1 MFCSDCGRRLP
12 TEELLPFC
20 PYCGKRLMEEGEPI
34 PKPAEPKPK
43 KTVKKPF
50 KIAAAALAALVFA
63 GLLFGTLF
71 FAKLWRDAKAD
82 PENRKATSVQIS
94 PAEGT
99 GTIYPGETVSL
110 GIKAYPEN
118 ACFTD
123 PEWRSSDPK
132 TAAVDNNGNVLFK
145 REGTV
150 TVYARLENGVEGS
163 IELTASKK
171 PYRLSLGAGSMEL
184 AIMSSYTFVPVVS
197 PEDAEYDLIV
207 WESSDRSIL
216 RVDQDGTV
224 TGVGQG
230 VATVTATVAG
240 TVIGQADV
248 FVYKYRFDLLTNH
261 IMRHGQRYVHQD
273 GRTEYYITLD
283 YKEEMKDGVRVSRN
297 TFVSYFPD
305 ADRAVLYCYIADSD
319 TSFAYQ
325 TVVLLDKSNKTS
337 LGFEVYCYAKNGSSL
352 SRDVPLTSVGALN
365 ITGYGKIDVPR
376 YKPGDELDFTKYEG
390 DDTFRESALE
400 IAKSLVGDSLKA
412 LWDSW
417 ESFSLGYSMTE
428 LTGFEFD

>member
-1 MFCSDCGRRLP
+1 MP
-12 TEELLPFC
+12 ET
-20 PYCGKRLMEEGEPI
+20 
-34 PKPAEPKPK
+34 AEPKPK
-43 KTVKKPF
+43 KALKKPLA
-50 KIAAAALAALVFA
+50 IAAAALLALVIG

-71 FAKLWRDAKAD
+71 FAKLWKDAKAD
-82 PENRKATSVQIS
+82 PKNRQAVSVAIS

-99 GTIYPGETVSL
+99 GIIYPGETVSL

-132 TAAVDNNGNVLFK
+132 TASVDNNGNVTFMK
-145 REGTV
+145 EGTV
-150 TVYARLENGVEGS
+150 TISARLENGVEGT
-163 IELTASKK
+163 IDLTASKK
-171 PYRLSLGAGSMEL
+171 PYRLSLGASSMEL
-184 AIMSSYTFVPVVS
+184 AIMSSYTFVPVVA
-197 PEDAEYDLIV
+197 PEDAQYDLII

-230 VATVTATVAG
+230 LATVTATVAG
-240 TVIGQADV
+240 TVIGQVDV
-248 FVYKYRFDLLTNH
+248 FVYKYRFDLLTNYVA
-261 IMRHGQRYVHQD
+261 RHGQRYVHQD

-283 YKEEMKDGVRVSRN
+283 YKEEMKDGVRISRN
-297 TFVSYFPD
+297 TFISYFPD
-305 ADRAVLYCYIADSD
+305 ADRAVLYCYIADGD

-325 TVVLLDKSNKTS
+325 SVVLLDKSNKTS
-337 LGFEVYCYAKNGSSL
+337 LGYEIYCYAKNGSSL

-365 ITGYGKIDVPR
+365 ITGYGKIDVPA
-376 YKPGDELDFTKYEG
+376 YQPGDELDFTKYDG
-390 DDTFRESALE
+390 DETFRENALE
-400 IAKSLVGDSLKA
+400 IAKSLVGDSLRA

-428 LTGFEFD
+428 LMGFDFD